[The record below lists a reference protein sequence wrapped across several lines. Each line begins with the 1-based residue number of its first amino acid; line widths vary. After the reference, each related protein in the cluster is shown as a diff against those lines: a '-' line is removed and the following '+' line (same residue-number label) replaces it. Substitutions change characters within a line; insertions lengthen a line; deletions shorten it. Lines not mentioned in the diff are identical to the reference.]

1 MNTETQRGEETM
13 GRIVVP
19 FTVTNNRELQAAL
32 LGQRGADQVRSF
44 QLEGVVDTG
53 ATHLVLPTDVA
64 DRLGFP
70 KASDDLVRYGDGRT
84 ATRATVEEVRVEL
97 LGRHGTFRAI
107 LEPDR
112 TTALIG
118 AIVLEDLDLV
128 VDCKNNRVI
137 PRDPN
142 HMIHEVE

>member
-1 MNTETQRGEETM
+1 MATETQRGGETM
-13 GRIVVP
+13 GRVVIE
-19 FTVTNNRELQAAL
+19 FMVTNNQELQTAN
-32 LGQRGADQVRSF
+32 LGRMPSDQVRSF

-64 DRLGFP
+64 DRLGVP
-70 KASDDLVRYGDGRT
+70 KAGEEVIRSGDRRT
-84 ATRATVEEVRVEL
+84 ATRTIVEEVRVEL
-97 LGRHGTFRAI
+97 LGRRGTYRAI
-107 LEPDR
+107 LEPER

-128 VDCKNNRVI
+128 VDCKNNRLV

-142 HMIHEVE
+142 HMIFEVE

>member
-1 MNTETQRGEETM
+1 MTASTLPKEDAM
-13 GRIVVP
+13 GRVVVE
-19 FTVTNNRELQAAL
+19 FKVANNQDLQVVNRG
-32 LGQRGADQVRSF
+32 LGSPDQVRWF

-70 KASDDLVRYGDGRT
+70 PGGETLIRYGDHRQ
-84 ATRATVEEVRVEL
+84 ATRKIVEEVRVEL
-97 LGRHGTFRAI
+97 LGRQGTYRAI

-118 AIVLEDLDLV
+118 TIVLEDLDFV
-128 VDCKNNRVI
+128 VDCKNQRLQ
-137 PRDPN
+137 PRDPERIISE
-142 HMIHEVE
+142 MD